1 MPGGLVVLRARVDMP
16 ANLGAAA
23 VLAEGAVDDQA
34 QGLHQ
39 RTQRHVSEIQLR
51 HLASP
56 TFEVAAKRYRA
67 GRAGRPDGL
76 GACESGRVIEAV
88 VFDLDGVLI
97 DSEPVWE
104 EVRRGLV
111 AAHGGHWAPDAQRR
125 LMGMSTQEWARYLS
139 QDLGA
144 GLPPEEVAAQV
155 IRQMAARYARDLPLM
170 PGAVAAVRRMAARW
184 PLGLASSSPPVLIQA
199 VLAAAS
205 IAPLFAATVST
216 EEVAHG
222 KPAPDVYLTV
232 AERLGVPPA
241 HAVAVEDSSN
251 GLRSAAAAGLQ
262 VIAVPH
268 PRYPPDPD
276 ALALARLVLPS
287 LAGLTADAVAGLA
300 APRLR
305 ADFPAHTAR
314 NSARSGGRCGA
325 CRRSGGGAVR
335 ARSGGGRAVR
345 RLLPGRACG
354 SRAGRS
360 SGSRPPRPAPR
371 GWRGPCP
378 ASPGP
383 GSTAR

>member
-1 MPGGLVVLRARVDMP
+1 MSAKLSSGIWLLPRSRS
-16 ANLGAAA
+16 
-23 VLAEGAVDDQA
+23 
-34 QGLHQ
+34 Q
-39 RTQRHVSEIQLR
+39 R
-51 HLASP
+51 
-56 TFEVAAKRYRA
+56 KRYRA
-67 GRAGRPDGL
+67 GRTGRRDGL
-76 GACESGRVIEAV
+76 AACESGRVIEAV

-111 AAHGGHWAPDAQRR
+111 AANGGHWAPDAQRR
-125 LMGMSTQEWARYLS
+125 LMGMSTQEWSRYLS

-155 IRQMAARYARDLPLM
+155 IHQMAERYARDLPLM
-170 PGAVAAVRRMAARW
+170 PGAVDAVRRMAARW
-184 PLGLASSSPPVLIQA
+184 PLGLASSSPPVLIEA
-199 VLAAAS
+199 VLSAAS
-205 IAPLFAATVST
+205 IASLFAATVST

-232 AERLGVPPA
+232 AERLGARPA

-276 ALALARLVLPS
+276 AVALARAVLPS
-287 LAGLTADAVAGLA
+287 LDGLTVDLVAGLG
-300 APRLR
+300 
-305 ADFPAHTAR
+305 
-314 NSARSGGRCGA
+314 SS
-325 CRRSGGGAVR
+325 
-335 ARSGGGRAVR
+335 VR
-345 RLLPGRACG
+345 RLRGRLSPAGRETGAIQPRTLPVAGRQARRRLPGRACG

-360 SGSRPPRPAPR
+360 SCSRPPRPAPP

-378 ASPGP
+378 AWPGP